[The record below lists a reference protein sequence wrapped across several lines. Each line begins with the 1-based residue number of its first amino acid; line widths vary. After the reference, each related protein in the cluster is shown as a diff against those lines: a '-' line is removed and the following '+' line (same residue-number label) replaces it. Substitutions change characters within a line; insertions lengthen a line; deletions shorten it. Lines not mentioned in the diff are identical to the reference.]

1 MSAPNMKTHPFGLL
15 LTFILGLNFGVAQNL
30 DSLDVNI
37 KFYQKI
43 KVSDGISLSSNVYI
57 PTDSNK
63 KYPVVLIIT
72 PYISDENHS
81 RGLFFARNGYV
92 FITVDSRGRGNSEG
106 EFIPFENDGKDG
118 YDIVNWISKQNWCD
132 GNIGMLGGSY
142 RGMSQWLTLKHF
154 PKNLKTIIPIASVGP
169 GRDFPKYNNIFS
181 SYSLRWLMFTGGKT
195 YNGNL
200 FAQDFW
206 KVKREKL
213 YASGIPFYKFD
224 SIVGAPNKVFQR
236 WLEHS
241 TYDEYW
247 KSFYLTPKENYRINI
262 PILSITGHF
271 DGDQMGTLL
280 YYKGHMDHGNPSSK
294 KDHYLLMGPW
304 SHGGTR
310 NPKSELGGLEFGKN
324 AVMNMNQL
332 YLDWFNWTLKGGEK
346 PKQLKN
352 RVMYYE
358 MGSNQW
364 KHATDI
370 NSISNGEV
378 ILYLSSLH
386 SDAKDVF
393 FSGDLRKELS
403 DDDLEP
409 DSIIYSPSLKEGINN
424 PSYKDSNNDNY
435 SSQNYID
442 DANILIYTSL
452 PFKKNTTVNGKI
464 KLEAYISMNVE
475 DTDLKFTAYEITSDN
490 KSIFLQEDFVRARY
504 RNSLGKAEKVPKD
517 KIVKYTLEGRNMF
530 SRVIKEGSR
539 IRLVFSAVDSPN
551 YQKNY
556 NYWEDSARQSSEHS
570 QKAQL
575 KLYHNTKYPSRVVLP
590 IYMEDAAAK

>member
-1 MSAPNMKTHPFGLL
+1 MKKNTFRLL
-15 LTFILGLNFGVAQNL
+15 LAFILVLNLGVAQNL
-30 DSLDVNI
+30 KSLDVDV

-43 KVSDGISLSSNVYI
+43 KMSDGIKLSSNVYI
-57 PTDSNK
+57 PVDSK
-63 KYPVVLIIT
+63 EKHPVILIIT

-92 FITVDSRGRGNSEG
+92 LITVDSRGRGNSEG

-118 YDIVNWISKQNWCD
+118 YDIVNWISKQPWCD

-142 RGMSQWLTLKHF
+142 RGMTQWLTLKHF

-181 SYSLRWLMFTGGKT
+181 SYSLRWLMFTSGKT

-206 KVKREKL
+206 KVKQEKL
-213 YASGIPFYKFD
+213 YTSGIPFNKYD
-224 SIVGAPNKVFQR
+224 SIVGFHNKIFQK
-236 WLEHS
+236 WLEHP
-241 TYDEYW
+241 THDTYW
-247 KSFYLTPKENYRINI
+247 KNFYLTPKENYRINI

-280 YYKGHMDHGNPSSK
+280 YYKSHMEYGNTNAK
-294 KDHYLLMGPW
+294 KNHYLLIGPW

-310 NPKSELGGLEFGKN
+310 NPKNELGGLKFGKN
-324 AVMNMNQL
+324 AVINMNQL
-332 YLDWFNWTLKGGEK
+332 YLDWFDWTLKGGKE
-346 PKQLKN
+346 PAQLKN

-364 KHATDI
+364 KHAADI
-370 NSISNGEV
+370 NSISNGEMV
-378 ILYLSSLH
+378 LYLSSLH
-386 SDAKDVF
+386 SNAKDVF
-393 FSGDLRKELS
+393 FSGDLAEEPS

-409 DSIIYSPSLKEGINN
+409 DSITYNPFLREGINN
-424 PSYKDSNNDNY
+424 PSYKDNSDNNY
-435 SSQNYID
+435 TSQGYIND
-442 DANILIYTSL
+442 GNILIYASI
-452 PFKKNTTVNGKI
+452 PFEENTTVNGKI

-475 DTDLKFTAYEITSDN
+475 DTDLRFTAYEITSEN
-490 KSIFLQEDFVRARY
+490 KSIFLQEDFLRAKY
-504 RNSLGKAEKVPKD
+504 RNSLEKAEKVSKD
-517 KIVKYTLEGRNMF
+517 KIVRYTLEGRNMF
-530 SRVIKEGSR
+530 SRIIKKGSR
-539 IRLVFSAVDSPN
+539 IRLVFSTVDSPN

-556 NYWEDSARQSSEHS
+556 NYWKDSAYQSNEHS

-575 KLYHNTKYPSRVVLP
+575 KLYHNTKYPSRVILP
-590 IYMEDAAAK
+590 IYIEDDGVK